1 MQDAKDSDQLG
12 DHSDSHRKYKRENKF
27 NKCETLDE
35 GMLAFMHW
43 LNSENKKSLSSD
55 DNPIVLLKFINDRNT
70 ILYDTNL
77 CAEVDVEVNKGVPYC
92 KYCKEDDCAHVGFA
106 IEVEQLFGH
115 SRSGKE
121 ETIEDII
128 I

>member
-1 MQDAKDSDQLG
+1 MASTE
-12 DHSDSHRKYKRENKF
+12 HKF

-35 GMLAFMHW
+35 GIFAFMHW
-43 LNSENKKSLSSD
+43 LNSEHKNSLSSD
-55 DNPIVLLKFINDRNT
+55 DNPMVLLKFINDKQT

-77 CAEVDVEVNKGVPYC
+77 HANVDVEINKGVPYC

-121 ETIEDII
+121 ETIEDIVT
-128 I
+128 

>member
-1 MQDAKDSDQLG
+1 MKE
-12 DHSDSHRKYKRENKF
+12 Y
-27 NKCETLDE
+27 
-35 GMLAFMHW
+35 
-43 LNSENKKSLSSD
+43 LNSENKKSSSD
-55 DNPIVLLKFINDRNT
+55 DNPIVLLKFINNKHT

-77 CAEVDVEVNKGVPYC
+77 RAEVDVEINQGIPYC
-92 KYCKEDDCAHVGFA
+92 NYCKEDDCAHVGFA

-128 I
+128 T